1 MAREPPG
8 PRDNTW
14 ARSRALA
21 RLFRPLCFERVRMSM
36 KMKSLFAVALVTLG
50 TAAGAQSTAAKKEL
64 VAKVLQLQQPAIEGV
79 ARVLAEQP
87 AAIMMQQVRMVMQ
100 TRIPP
105 DKRDPIAKDIQA
117 DLKKYGDDVLPL
129 MRDRAIK
136 LAPSTIGTMLDER
149 FTEDELK
156 QLVALLESPVNR
168 KYQQMG
174 GEMQKS
180 LSDKLVA
187 ETKGTMEPKIKALE
201 QAIAGHLG
209 LPPATPAADAA
220 PATGATKAPARAA
233 SK

>member
-1 MAREPPG
+1 
-8 PRDNTW
+8 
-14 ARSRALA
+14 
-21 RLFRPLCFERVRMSM
+21 M
-36 KMKSLFAVALVTLG
+36 KMKSVFAVALVTLG
-50 TAAGAQSTAAKKEL
+50 AAVGAQTTAAKKEL

-117 DLKKYGDDVLPL
+117 DLKKYGDDVLPM
-129 MRDRAIK
+129 MRDRALK
-136 LAPSTIGTMLDER
+136 LAPSTIGAMLDER

-156 QLVALLESPVNR
+156 QLIALLESPVNR

-174 GEMQKS
+174 GDLQKS

-201 QAIAGHLG
+201 LAIAAHLG
-209 LPPATPAADAA
+209 LPPVTPAADTAA
-220 PATGATKAPARAA
+220 ATPTPAAATKAPARAA

>member
-1 MAREPPG
+1 M
-8 PRDNTW
+8 
-14 ARSRALA
+14 
-21 RLFRPLCFERVRMSM
+21 RM
-36 KMKSLFAVALVTLG
+36 KIKSLFAVALVALG

-64 VAKVLQLQQPAIEGV
+64 VAKVLQLQQPAIEDV

-117 DLKKYGDDVLPL
+117 DLKKYGDDVMPL
-129 MRDRAIK
+129 MRDRAVK
-136 LAPSTIGTMLDER
+136 LAPATIGAMLDER
-149 FTEDELK
+149 FTDDELK
-156 QLVALLESPVNR
+156 QLIALLESPVNR

-187 ETKGTMEPKIKALE
+187 ETKGIMEPKIKALE
-201 QAIAGHLG
+201 HHIRFEESSID
-209 LPPATPAADAA
+209 PTI
-220 PATGATKAPARAA
+220 
-233 SK
+233 

>member
-1 MAREPPG
+1 
-8 PRDNTW
+8 
-14 ARSRALA
+14 
-21 RLFRPLCFERVRMSM
+21 M
-36 KMKSLFAVALVTLG
+36 KMKSVFAVALVTLG
-50 TAAGAQSTAAKKEL
+50 AAVGAQTTAAKKEL

-117 DLKKYGDDVLPL
+117 DLKKYGDDVLPM
-129 MRDRAIK
+129 MRDRALK
-136 LAPSTIGTMLDER
+136 LAPSTIGAMLDER

-156 QLVALLESPVNR
+156 QLIALLESPVNR

-174 GEMQKS
+174 GDLQKS

-201 QAIAGHLG
+201 LAIAAHLG
-209 LPPATPAADAA
+209 LPPVTPAADTA
-220 PATGATKAPARAA
+220 PATPTPAAATKAPARAA

>member
-1 MAREPPG
+1 
-8 PRDNTW
+8 
-14 ARSRALA
+14 
-21 RLFRPLCFERVRMSM
+21 MSM
-36 KMKSLFAVALVTLG
+36 KIKSLFAVALVTLG
-50 TAAGAQSTAAKKEL
+50 TVASAQSTAAKKEL

-105 DKRDPIAKDIQA
+105 DKRDPIAKDIQS
-117 DLKKYGDDVLPL
+117 DLKKYGDEVLPL
-129 MRDRAIK
+129 MRDRAVK

-149 FTEDELK
+149 FTEEELK

-187 ETKGTMEPKIKALE
+187 ETKGAVEPKIKALE

-209 LPPATPAADAA
+209 LPPVTPAAEAA
-220 PATGATKAPARAA
+220 PVTPAAATKAPAKAA

>member
-1 MAREPPG
+1 
-8 PRDNTW
+8 
-14 ARSRALA
+14 
-21 RLFRPLCFERVRMSM
+21 
-36 KMKSLFAVALVTLG
+36 
-50 TAAGAQSTAAKKEL
+50 
-64 VAKVLQLQQPAIEGV
+64 
-79 ARVLAEQP
+79 
-87 AAIMMQQVRMVMQ
+87 MVMQ

-136 LAPSTIGTMLDER
+136 LAPSTIGAMLDER

-156 QLVALLESPVNR
+156 QLIALLESPVNR

-187 ETKGTMEPKIKALE
+187 DVKGSIEPKIKALE

-209 LPPATPAADAA
+209 LPPVTPAADTAPVA
-220 PATGATKAPARAA
+220 PAATSKAPAKAA

>member
-1 MAREPPG
+1 
-8 PRDNTW
+8 
-14 ARSRALA
+14 
-21 RLFRPLCFERVRMSM
+21 
-36 KMKSLFAVALVTLG
+36 
-50 TAAGAQSTAAKKEL
+50 
-64 VAKVLQLQQPAIEGV
+64 
-79 ARVLAEQP
+79 
-87 AAIMMQQVRMVMQ
+87 MVMQ

-136 LAPSTIGTMLDER
+136 LAPSTIGAMLDER

-156 QLVALLESPVNR
+156 QLIALLESPVNR

-187 ETKGTMEPKIKALE
+187 ETKGIMEPKIKALE

-209 LPPATPAADAA
+209 LPPVTPAAGSAAAA
-220 PATGATKAPARAA
+220 PAAASKAPAKAA

>member
-1 MAREPPG
+1 
-8 PRDNTW
+8 
-14 ARSRALA
+14 
-21 RLFRPLCFERVRMSM
+21 M
-36 KMKSLFAVALVTLG
+36 KMKSVFAVALVTLG
-50 TAAGAQSTAAKKEL
+50 AAVGAQTTAAKKEL

-117 DLKKYGDDVLPL
+117 DLKKYGDDVLPM
-129 MRDRAIK
+129 MRDRALK
-136 LAPSTIGTMLDER
+136 LAPSTIGSMLDER

-156 QLVALLESPVNR
+156 QLIALLESPVNR

-174 GEMQKS
+174 GDLQKS

-201 QAIAGHLG
+201 LAIAAHLG
-209 LPPATPAADAA
+209 LPPVTPAADTA
-220 PATGATKAPARAA
+220 PATPTPAAATKAPARAA